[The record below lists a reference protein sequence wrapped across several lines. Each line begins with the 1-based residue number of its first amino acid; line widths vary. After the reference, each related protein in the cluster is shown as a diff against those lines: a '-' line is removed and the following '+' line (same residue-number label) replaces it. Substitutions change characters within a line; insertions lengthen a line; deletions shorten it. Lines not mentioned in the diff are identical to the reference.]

1 MAGACA
7 KRGCRCC
14 DTDLSTGP
22 SADHAASAAL
32 YVTHPERRI
41 AVREPDVDIFGSGGT
56 GFSPSHNRASASAA
70 AILAHTKSRAREPSE
85 IRKEPGVYSSTQHI
99 QDYYA
104 SEIRD
109 GTPLTPEGFHAALS
123 AARDRRSLASLPSL
137 PVGVRPDLTKVEE
150 PAERSRTPSPDGGAL
165 RAATGAFSI
174 SRKRADSAPTKPA
187 RTTDSVY
194 ALSAAGLSHK
204 YRVEPEGPFDNLDRA
219 VEASRIQHV
228 ADPNPKLY
236 TSTPPVAL
244 EVEEVRRN
252 DVLRAA
258 ATSMAREMY
267 PISVEKTD
275 RGSAIAVSAAQVG
288 HDRMRPHEPTATE
301 DPSAAFKRALNLQG
315 AAQKIASEKLA
326 RMQYQDLYHDYYGTG
341 QPARSRLSI
350 RLKRTPSDIDAS
362 KVDNERSKEIRRQ
375 MASLQ
380 TRLDK
385 LDERRR
391 IEQDE
396 KRQKDRDELME
407 VARRNVHATMHD
419 LETKVYAEKGLPT
432 PAQQREW
439 EEAAQERVRLER
451 EAQLAGSE
459 RVLIGA
465 DQYVDRADVEAV
477 ARARIQP
484 TLDEITDRTSEQK
497 AKEFEQH
504 LDREEM
510 KRRVTREREREAD
523 TRAEEKRLRDF
534 LKREAKEKSR
544 LRRSKSKKTRQEPA
558 AEKDIISPRTS
569 KEEENVPS
577 EVSHE
582 ARSDAT
588 RQGDTEEES
597 ATGAVSDA
605 AGEQAEVSQAQ
616 AAPEEA
622 APPPKK
628 ESRIR
633 AWFRGRRS
641 SGTHR
646 AVETASEEK
655 TESVPEPSEA
665 GADTPLGADGAPYG
679 DARLAPLGSHPVRS
693 RNGIEGLEN
702 GNQSNGHVHKFEKT
716 AANGEPR
723 QSRKD
728 IYENE
733 AKALHNGS
741 EGALDANQA
750 SIVEQEAL
758 RDSAIHQGLPVPLP
772 IGTSTSAGSHRESRF
787 SEEL

>member
-1 MAGACA
+1 M
-7 KRGCRCC
+7 
-14 DTDLSTGP
+14 
-22 SADHAASAAL
+22 
-32 YVTHPERRI
+32 
-41 AVREPDVDIFGSGGT
+41 
-56 GFSPSHNRASASAA
+56 
-70 AILAHTKSRAREPSE
+70 
-85 IRKEPGVYSSTQHI
+85 
-99 QDYYA
+99 
-104 SEIRD
+104 
-109 GTPLTPEGFHAALS
+109 
-123 AARDRRSLASLPSL
+123 
-137 PVGVRPDLTKVEE
+137 
-150 PAERSRTPSPDGGAL
+150 
-165 RAATGAFSI
+165 
-174 SRKRADSAPTKPA
+174 
-187 RTTDSVY
+187 
-194 ALSAAGLSHK
+194 
-204 YRVEPEGPFDNLDRA
+204 
-219 VEASRIQHV
+219 
-228 ADPNPKLY
+228 
-236 TSTPPVAL
+236 
-244 EVEEVRRN
+244 
-252 DVLRAA
+252 
-258 ATSMAREMY
+258 
-267 PISVEKTD
+267 
-275 RGSAIAVSAAQVG
+275 
-288 HDRMRPHEPTATE
+288 
-301 DPSAAFKRALNLQG
+301 
-315 AAQKIASEKLA
+315 
-326 RMQYQDLYHDYYGTG
+326 
-341 QPARSRLSI
+341 
-350 RLKRTPSDIDAS
+350 
-362 KVDNERSKEIRRQ
+362 
-375 MASLQ
+375 
-380 TRLDK
+380 
-385 LDERRR
+385 
-391 IEQDE
+391 
-396 KRQKDRDELME
+396 
-407 VARRNVHATMHD
+407 
-419 LETKVYAEKGLPT
+419 
-432 PAQQREW
+432 
-439 EEAAQERVRLER
+439 
-451 EAQLAGSE
+451 
-459 RVLIGA
+459 
-465 DQYVDRADVEAV
+465 
-477 ARARIQP
+477 
-484 TLDEITDRTSEQK
+484 
-497 AKEFEQH
+497 
-504 LDREEM
+504 
-510 KRRVTREREREAD
+510 
-523 TRAEEKRLRDF
+523 
-534 LKREAKEKSR
+534 
-544 LRRSKSKKTRQEPA
+544 RRSKSKKTRQEPA